1 MKKSDSSIKMNDIS
15 NESSFSIESYK
26 HPKSIYLDDPIKIY
40 KKIEN
45 TLKNF
50 CERKIK
56 DNFNLKKYIDELR
69 KSIQEIIEET
79 LKKWESVISSIK
91 KEIFEIKNIL
101 NLDSQ
106 NSSDY
111 GSNNSFI
118 QTTLLI
124 NSDIV
129 EIKEEI
135 NHLINKNTDLN
146 LSYILF
152 DTNFL
157 KAINFF
163 NEFYKFKLPEYKA
176 LNLSYNNIRN
186 IKGIERA
193 NFRNLETLDL
203 SNNKLTDISYLVK
216 TDFPKLKKL
225 WLYNNNIS
233 DISPLK
239 DIKYNDLEILSLN
252 NNSIEDINIFV
263 KVNFTKIIV
272 LDLGNNFISDVSML
286 KNVKFEKL
294 KILGLNNNKIEKIDF
309 LENPNLSI
317 LKEIYLENNLI
328 EDINIFGKL
337 KLNKLNKLEILS
349 LSNNRIKDISCL
361 NDFKFISLKKIY
373 LYHNNISKKNIL
385 NERVFNNVSVHLND
399 DD

>member
-1 MKKSDSSIKMNDIS
+1 MSD
-15 NESSFSIESYK
+15 ESSFSIKSNKYQ
-26 HPKSIYLDDPIKIY
+26 KSIYLDEPNKIY

-50 CERKIK
+50 YEKIIK
-56 DNFNLKKYIDELR
+56 ENFDLKQYIDELR

-79 LKKWESVISSIK
+79 LKKWEKVIPSIK

-106 NSSDY
+106 YSSDY

-118 QTTLLI
+118 QSTLLI
-124 NSDIV
+124 NYDIIN
-129 EIKEEI
+129 IKEKI

-157 KAINFF
+157 NAINIF

-193 NFRNLETLDL
+193 KFRNLETLDL
-203 SNNKLTDISYLVK
+203 SNNKITDISYLAK

-239 DIKYNDLEILSLN
+239 DIKYNDLEILSL
-252 NNSIEDINIFV
+252 I
-263 KVNFTKIIV
+263 
-272 LDLGNNFISDVSML
+272 
-286 KNVKFEKL
+286 
-294 KILGLNNNKIEKIDF
+294 
-309 LENPNLSI
+309 
-317 LKEIYLENNLI
+317 
-328 EDINIFGKL
+328 
-337 KLNKLNKLEILS
+337 
-349 LSNNRIKDISCL
+349 
-361 NDFKFISLKKIY
+361 
-373 LYHNNISKKNIL
+373 
-385 NERVFNNVSVHLND
+385 
-399 DD
+399 

>member
-1 MKKSDSSIKMNDIS
+1 MKNSDGSIKMNEKC
-15 NESSFSIESYK
+15 ESSFSLESNIFA
-26 HPKSIYLDDPIKIY
+26 KSIQLDDPNKIY

-45 TLKNF
+45 TLNSF
-50 CERKIK
+50 CDKKIK
-56 DNFNLKKYIDELR
+56 DNFNLKKNIDELK

-79 LKKWESVISSIK
+79 LKKWEKEISSIK
-91 KEIFEIKNIL
+91 EEIFKIKNIL
-101 NLDSQ
+101 NLDNQ
-106 NSSDY
+106 YSSDY

-163 NEFYKFKLPEYKA
+163 NEFYKDKLFEYKT

-186 IKGIERA
+186 IKGIE
-193 NFRNLETLDL
+193 NEKFRKLKTLVL
-203 SNNKLTDISYLVK
+203 SNNKITDISYLSK
-216 TDFPKLKKL
+216 TDFSDLKKL

-239 DIKYNDLEILSLN
+239 DIKYNNLEILSL
-252 NNSIEDINIFV
+252 
-263 KVNFTKIIV
+263 
-272 LDLGNNFISDVSML
+272 
-286 KNVKFEKL
+286 
-294 KILGLNNNKIEKIDF
+294 
-309 LENPNLSI
+309 
-317 LKEIYLENNLI
+317 IY
-328 EDINIFGKL
+328 
-337 KLNKLNKLEILS
+337 ILS
-349 LSNNRIKDISCL
+349 MIN
-361 NDFKFISLKKIY
+361 
-373 LYHNNISKKNIL
+373 
-385 NERVFNNVSVHLND
+385 
-399 DD
+399 